1 MKKLLAAATLAALVA
16 APAAQADTNY
26 MIGATW
32 AIGGNSPQMG
42 VSARVLAGTTG
53 SDFGFGGGVT
63 YYVSTGMIGY
73 DAIAAYMQNDIVLGG
88 GYDFASFSPVF
99 TLGYYQ

>member
-1 MKKLLAAATLAALVA
+1 MKKLLAAATLAAFAA

-32 AIGGNSPQMG
+32 AIGGNAPQMG
-42 VSARVLAGTTG
+42 VSARVIASNTG
-53 SDFGFGGGVT
+53 SDFGVGGGIT
-63 YYVSTGMIGY
+63 YYVSSRQIGY
-73 DAIAAYMQNDIVLGG
+73 DAIAAFKQNNMIIGG

-99 TLGYYQ
+99 TLGYYE

>member
-1 MKKLLAAATLAALVA
+1 MKKLLAAATLAAFAA

-32 AIGGNSPQMG
+32 AIGGNGPQMG
-42 VSARVLAGTTG
+42 VSARVLASTTG
-53 SDFGFGGGVT
+53 SEFGFGGGVT
-63 YYVSTGMIGY
+63 YYASTGQIGY
-73 DAIAAYMQNDIVLGG
+73 DAIGAWMQNDILIGG
-88 GYDFASFSPVF
+88 GYDFASFQPVF